1 MPHSDLE
8 QYIEKIESIAKG
20 IKEEIFKISWY
31 MRGGVT
37 ANDLL
42 HIYGYEDR
50 TIMSALIKENIET
63 TQKTKI
69 SFI

>member
-1 MPHSDLE
+1 MPNSDLE
-8 QYIEKIESIAKG
+8 VYIEKIEGIAKS

-42 HIYGYEDR
+42 QIYSYEDR
-50 TIMSALIKENIET
+50 TIMSSIIKENIET